1 VNRVGPVRLLGGA
14 IVAAA
19 VVLPHALA
27 AGTGQ
32 PQLARATAAATAAA
46 QHRADDRH
54 ACEVRYR
61 RVLPAA
67 AAAMATQAVLA
78 ACGTGH
84 VAAMRPWLSPVPY
97 FPPREPAAAR
107 PAARPGAPA
116 LERASAPAPERAP
129 ARRAPAASGSGAPS
143 DAEVAAELREA
154 FKGGG
159 SDGVDS
165 ASLTANGLATVPVTA
180 PARVASI
187 IQAGNQ
193 VAYKPYVYGGGHGG
207 GPEGTFTD
215 SAYDCS
221 GSVSYTLAAA
231 GLVKEPMV
239 SGALA
244 RWGAPGPG
252 RWVTIYANGG
262 HAFMVVAG
270 LRFDTSGRAADGSRW
285 QAAARSVAGFAVRHP
300 PGL

>member
-107 PAARPGAPA
+107 PAAPASEGAPA
-116 LERASAPAPERAP
+116 PSAERASAP
-129 ARRAPAASGSGAPS
+129 RAPAASGSGAPS

-252 RWVTIYANGG
+252 KWVTIYANGG

-270 LRFDTSGRAADGSRW
+270 LRFDTSGSGEKGPRW
-285 QAAARSVAGFAVRHP
+285 RSEARSGSGYVARHP
-300 PGL
+300 SGL

>member
-1 VNRVGPVRLLGGA
+1 VLGAA

-19 VVLPHALA
+19 LVVPHAVV
-27 AGTGQ
+27 AGGASDPAPRSAT
-32 PQLARATAAATAAA
+32 RATAAAQRLAA
-46 QHRADDRH
+46 DRH
-54 ACEVRYR
+54 ACVVRYR

-67 AAAMATQAVLA
+67 AAAMAAQAVLA
-78 ACGTGH
+78 ACGGEH
-84 VAAMRPWLSPVPY
+84 VAAMKPWLSPVPY
-97 FPPREPAAAR
+97 FAPREPAAS
-107 PAARPGAPA
+107 AARTTPPTTATGKPRSTAKAVTTGAAPD
-116 LERASAPAPERAP
+116 ASAP
-129 ARRAPAASGSGAPS
+129 GSGAPS
-143 DAEVAAELREA
+143 DAEVAAELRQA

-159 SDGVDS
+159 ADGVDT
-165 ASLTANGLATVPVTA
+165 ATLTADALATVPVTA
-180 PARVASI
+180 PSPVAAI

-207 GPEGTFTD
+207 GPEGVFTD

-221 GSVSYTLAAA
+221 GSVSYALASA

-252 RWVTIYANGG
+252 KWVTIYANGG

-270 LRFDTSGRAADGSRW
+270 LRFDTSGRSARGSRW
-285 QAAARSVAGFAVRHP
+285 QATARSVAGFTVRHP